1 MIDQS
6 QKAMRVLVLAPQPFY
21 QDRGTPIAVRLLVTE
36 LARMGHS
43 IDLLVFHEGDDITIP
58 GVTIIRTTG
67 SPYLKNIPPG
77 FSLKKIVCDLR
88 MHSVADTLLK
98 AHSYDLIHAVE
109 ESVFIAMR
117 LSRKHGVPYIYD
129 MDSSLPM
136 QLMDKAPF
144 LRMFRTPLQW
154 FEKRAAQNSRGIVA
168 VCQEL
173 VDLAVSYAP
182 ETPTV
187 CLEDIDL
194 LEYCE
199 GDEDLKAKYKLRSP
213 LLLYVGNLE
222 NYQGID
228 LLVESF
234 TVIRQ
239 RQEPPHL
246 AIIGGSQA
254 HIDHYR
260 DRVKTSGLESY
271 IVFCG
276 PRDFSLLGYYL
287 AQADILVS
295 PRTKGNNTP
304 MKIYSYLGSGK
315 PVVATRLP
323 THTQVLND
331 TVASLCEPTAEGL
344 AAGILSLVND
354 QTFREQ
360 LGENGKQ
367 LARERYSRDAYQ
379 NKLRGFYR
387 NLST

>member
-1 MIDQS
+1 MIDQP
-6 QKAMRVLVLAPQPFY
+6 QKQMRILVLAPQPFY
-21 QDRGTPIAVRLLVTE
+21 QDRGTPIAVRLLVKE
-36 LARMGHS
+36 LARMGHQV
-43 IDLLVFHEGDDITIP
+43 DLLVFHEGDDITIP

-77 FSLKKIVCDLR
+77 FSLKKILCDLR
-88 MHSVADTLLK
+88 MHMVADTLLK
-98 AHSYDLIHAVE
+98 AHSYDMIHAVE

-117 LSRKHGVPYIYD
+117 LSKKHAVPYVYD
-129 MDSSLPM
+129 MDSSLPI

-144 LRMFRTPLQW
+144 LKMFSTPLQW
-154 FEKRAAQNSRGIVA
+154 FEKRAAQKSSGIVA

-173 VDLAVSYAP
+173 VDIAVSYAP
-182 ETPTV
+182 DTPTV

-194 LEYCE
+194 LEYNE
-199 GDEDLKAKYKLRSP
+199 GNEDLRSKYKLGSP

-222 NYQGID
+222 SYQGID

-234 TVIRQ
+234 TLIKEHQ
-239 RQEPPHL
+239 PPPYL
-246 AIIGGSQA
+246 VIIGGSQA

-260 DRVKTSGLESY
+260 DSVKTSGLEPY
-271 IVFCG
+271 IIFCG

-295 PRTKGNNTP
+295 PRIKGNNTP

-323 THTQVLND
+323 THTQVLDD

-344 AAGILSLVND
+344 ATGILSLVND
-354 QTFREQ
+354 HDYREK
-360 LGENGKQ
+360 LGKNGKQ
-367 LARERYSRDAYQ
+367 LAMERYSLDAYRK
-379 NKLRGFYR
+379 KLRGFYQ